1 MTDAKSRSPRLS
13 WGERQT
19 SIKGLTISEHD
30 AVPHDQ
36 ETTMLKTIGLA
47 SIFVVGSALG
57 LAGTASAVR
66 LTSALTVGGSAAS
79 NVEAVR
85 MHHRMHRMKHMR
97 RGNPSARG
105 WKKNF

>member
-1 MTDAKSRSPRLS
+1 
-13 WGERQT
+13 
-19 SIKGLTISEHD
+19 
-30 AVPHDQ
+30 
-36 ETTMLKTIGLA
+36 MLKTIGLA

-85 MHHRMHRMKHMR
+85 MHHRMHRMHRMKHMR